1 MIEKTVKNLVE
12 QHPRKII
19 FSSGLL
25 SALAFAPFNL
35 MIILFL
41 CLPIFYLIISNSI
54 NHKKAFVNGLIF
66 GYGFFLAGI
75 YWIAISL
82 LVDVKRFAWLIP
94 FALTIIPGFLALYFG
109 VLASL
114 FYLIVNRFKIIFS
127 YQKIILL
134 AILWVIIEMMR
145 STLFSGFAWNL
156 LGYSALFSIAF
167 SQIASLFGVYFLS
180 FFIVLIA
187 LTPLYFFE
195 KKLNKIDKIFLVILS
210 IFAITNFGYGLVK
223 LSSNTITDSLKP
235 ITIRIVQA
243 NINQEMKWD
252 QQQKY
257 QNLIKH
263 IDLTRSKSL
272 ENIDAVV
279 WSESS
284 VPYIIEDN
292 DQLLKIL
299 KLATSKNSIL
309 ITGALRVERNHN
321 QEIEKIFNSVFV
333 IDNNSVSDS
342 YDKHHLVPFG
352 EYVPLQ
358 KFLSFLFID
367 NIVDKIT
374 AGGMGFSSG
383 LGAKTINTN
392 KFSFNPLICYEVI
405 FSSEIINKN
414 QKPDL
419 FINVTNDAWFK
430 NSSGPYQHLASAQM
444 RSIEYSIPMIRV
456 AGTGVSAGIDSYGR
470 IVDKIALNQEGV
482 SDVKLFKNQYK
493 SFYHQ
498 YGNYPLLL
506 IMGILLLIVFKDKIK
521 KILANR

>member
-1 MIEKTVKNLVE
+1 MFKQKINNLILS
-12 QHPRKII
+12 HPKKIA
-19 FSSGLL
+19 LL
-25 SALAFAPFNL
+25 AGIISALAFAPFNFVV
-35 MIILFL
+35 ILFL
-41 CLPIFYLIISNSI
+41 SLPVFYLLINNSQTY
-54 NHKKAFVNGLIF
+54 KTSFCYGVIF
-66 GYGFFLAGI
+66 GYGYFLSGI
-75 YWIAISL
+75 YWIAVSL
-82 LVDVKRFAWLIP
+82 MVDVVKFAWLIP
-94 FALTIIPGFLALYFG
+94 FALTIIPFFLALYFG
-109 VLASL
+109 LLAVIYKFFQDRSVKYL
-114 FYLIVNRFKIIFS
+114 F
-127 YQKIILL
+127 QKILLL

-145 STLFSGFAWNL
+145 STLFSGFSWNL
-156 LGYSALFSIAF
+156 LGYSAMFSLSF
-167 SQIASLFGVYFLS
+167 SQIASIFGVYFLS
-180 FFIVLIA
+180 FFMVIIT

-195 KKLNKIDKIFLVILS
+195 KKINKIDKIFLVIIVTLVVV
-210 IFAITNFGYGLVK
+210 NFSYGFVK
-223 LSSNTITDSLKP
+223 ISSNKLADTLKSLN
-235 ITIRIVQA
+235 IRLVQA
-243 NINQEMKWD
+243 NIKQEMKWD
-252 QQQKY
+252 QAQRY
-257 QNLIKH
+257 RNLIKH
-263 IDLTRSKSL
+263 IDLTLSKSL

-292 DQLLKIL
+292 DQLFKIL

-309 ITGALRVERNHN
+309 ITGALRVERNQN

-358 KFLSFLFID
+358 KLLSFLFIN

-374 AGGMGFSSG
+374 GGGMGFSSG
-383 LGAKTINTN
+383 VGAKTIKTN

-430 NSSGPYQHLASAQM
+430 NSSGPYQHLAMAQM

-456 AGTGVSAGIDSYGR
+456 AGTGVSAGIDSYGK

-493 SFYHQ
+493 SFYHK

-506 IMGILLLIVFKDKIK
+506 IMGILLLLIFKDEIK
-521 KILANR
+521 KKLSNC